1 MQHRVWIAA
10 ALAGC
15 FTLSTARA
23 AQPLEQRWEAG
34 IDVGRAEHAL
44 SHSSGDDNQ
53 IDETDSALRVF
64 GSYYFTPS
72 VALRVGYADLGSVT
86 FVEDSFRED
95 YLQMAVE
102 QRQES
107 TASAFTVGGV
117 FSLPIN
123 QVPVVFGVELGM
135 AHWNVEYDVTDIRR
149 LDAGGTDNQSA
160 SYSSSDLGFYYGGSV
175 VYQFTPTFGAGLSA
189 LWYVM
194 EPEIDGDDRF
204 ELVVQTLNLNA
215 LMRF

>member
-1 MQHRVWIAA
+1 MQHRIWIAA

-15 FTLSTARA
+15 LTLSSAQA
-23 AQPLEQRWEAG
+23 ATPLEQRWEAG
-34 IDVGRAEHAL
+34 VEFGRAEQAL
-44 SHSSGDDNQ
+44 SHSKSDNQ

-72 VALRVGYADLGSVT
+72 VGLRLGYADLGAVT
-86 FVEDSFRED
+86 FLEDSFHED
-95 YLQMAVE
+95 YLQIDVE

-107 TASAFTVGGV
+107 SASAFTVGGV

-135 AHWNVEYDVTDIRR
+135 MRWTVDYDVTDIRR
-149 LDAGGTDNQSA
+149 PDAGGTDNQSA

-175 VYQFTPTFGAGLSA
+175 VYQFTPALAVGMSA
-189 LWYVM
+189 LWYLM

>member
-15 FTLSTARA
+15 FTLSSAQA
-23 AQPLEQRWEAG
+23 AQPLEQRWEVG
-34 IDVGRAEHAL
+34 IEVGRAEQAL

-53 IDETDSALRVF
+53 IDDADSALRVF

-72 VALRVGYADLGSVT
+72 VAVRVGYADFGTAT
-86 FVEDSFRED
+86 FVDDAFYED
-95 YLQMAVE
+95 YLQMEVE
-102 QRQES
+102 QHHES
-107 TASAFTVGGV
+107 SASAFTVGGV

-135 AHWNVEYDVTDIRR
+135 MHWNVDYDVTDIRR

-160 SYSSSDLGFYYGGSV
+160 SYGSSDLGFYYGGSV
-175 VYQFTPTFGAGLSA
+175 AYQFSPAFVVGFSA
-189 LWYVM
+189 MWYVM